1 MNQDKKTIKQSD
13 RDEQDVKRKPS
24 QQQQGGNPSTGT
36 PRQQEQQTPGSKPVP
51 GGGEP
56 EVQED
61 LPDRDRMS
69 DRGSRKPQVDVER
82 E

>member
-1 MNQDKKTIKQSD
+1 MKQDKKTITQSD
-13 RDEQDVKRKPS
+13 RDEQDVTRKPS
-24 QQQQGGNPSTGT
+24 QQQQGGNPGSGGR
-36 PRQQEQQTPGSKPVP
+36 RQQQQEAPGSKPTP
-51 GGGEP
+51 GGGAP